1 MRDAREYD
9 LYLPLRYN
17 DGRSVE
23 AETIGR
29 LKQRLHDRFGGLTFF
44 PQHNEGT
51 WQIDKV
57 TFRDEIVIVR
67 ILAEE
72 TRPAREFFLQ
82 LKEELKRELNQE
94 EVLIVERKVEVL

>member
-9 LYLPLRYN
+9 LYLPLCYN
-17 DGRSVE
+17 DGRPVE
-23 AETIGR
+23 PDKINR
-29 LKQRLHDRFGGLTFF
+29 LKQRLHERFGGLTFF
-44 PQHNEGT
+44 PQQNEGT

-72 TRPAREFFLQ
+72 TRPAREFFER
-82 LKEELKRELNQE
+82 LKEELKAELGQA